1 MLRTWLDGFSVLV
14 DDDLI
19 SFYTYFTMV
28 LAEIAFLWSFFPDIA
43 LPFTILLLLS
53 CINIVVTSYLKSSF
67 ASTKKDVAIV
77 LEYRLSFVVLC
88 GIGCFFNWFASIVL
102 FAIPLIITGF
112 WIVIRNFQ
120 DTIFCYDTGKLITAI
135 SKMFQNKVFWVI
147 SQIVVVGLPI
157 SLLAVSICTTSLP
170 VWAKIILIVVYA
182 AIAPFIALLEDEM
195 MGGDVF
201 ELAKI
206 EYKN

>member
-1 MLRTWLDGFSVLV
+1 MLGTWLDGFSVLV

-28 LAEIAFLWSFFPDIA
+28 FAEIAFLWSFFPNIA
-43 LPFTILLLLS
+43 LPFTILLILS
-53 CINIVVTSYLKSSF
+53 CIGILVTSYLKSSYE
-67 ASTKKDVAIV
+67 STEKDVPIT
-77 LEYRLSFVVLC
+77 LGYRIPFVILC

-102 FAIPLIITGF
+102 FSIPLLITGI

-157 SLLAVSICTTSLP
+157 SLLAVGICTTSLP
-170 VWAKIILIVVYA
+170 VWAKVILIVVYA
-182 AIAPFIALLEDEM
+182 AIAPFIALLEHDM

-201 ELAKI
+201 ELAKN

>member
-1 MLRTWLDGFSVLV
+1 MLGTWLDGFSVLV

-28 LAEIAFLWSFFPDIA
+28 FAEIAFLWSFFPDIA

-53 CINIVVTSYLKSSF
+53 CINIVVTSYLKSSYE
-67 ASTKKDVAIV
+67 STEKDVPIT
-77 LEYRLSFVVLC
+77 LGYRISFVVLC

-102 FAIPLIITGF
+102 FAIPLIITGL

-120 DTIFCYDTGKLITAI
+120 DTVFGHGVLITAI

-157 SLLAVSICTTSLP
+157 SLLAAGICTTALP
-170 VWAKIILIVVYA
+170 VWAKVILIIVYA
-182 AIAPFIALLEDEM
+182 AITPFIALLEDEM